1 MKKIL
6 TVGVYDYF
14 HLGHLR
20 LFENCKKYGDYLIVA
35 VQESNSVLKYKKE
48 AKLLYSTSE
57 RIEII
62 SNLRVVDEVIT
73 YHDVD
78 SIVNKIEF
86 DIFAVGEDQIH
97 AGFQRALLWCE
108 SNGKKV
114 IRMKRTQGISSSNI
128 KAEVFGDFVCGG
140 KK

>member
-1 MKKIL
+1 MIISILDIYACLKIVKSMEITWL
-6 TVGVYDYF
+6 LQFRKVTLYWS
-14 HLGHLR
+14 
-20 LFENCKKYGDYLIVA
+20 I
-35 VQESNSVLKYKKE
+35 KKE

-128 KAEVFGDFVCGG
+128 KAEVFDDFVYGG
-140 KK
+140 NK

>member
-128 KAEVFGDFVCGG
+128 KAEVFDDFVYGG
-140 KK
+140 NK